1 MKVAIISSGFLPVVD
16 GVTVTALYRL
26 KKLSEWGHEVLF
38 FCPDYSAL
46 ETVYPNWRDYTG
58 NMFPGVR
65 VINLHSTPFLDLDF
79 ERNVSIKSYKT
90 LLQELEKF
98 QPEIVH
104 VDEAERLFFG
114 FFRRTGIDYAKKA
127 HIPCV
132 CFFRTNFL
140 EYADDYFPLP
150 PAGIAAVRYIFQQI
164 FLWIYNSY
172 DLTMFT
178 SPITYKKNV
187 KMGIKKAV
195 YANLL
200 GFDSEKFS
208 PNFRQ
213 EDFFAKNYRLPEVD
227 KKVKLI
233 FASRLTP
240 DKGWGFGLKAFA
252 RIKQIVNWEN
262 VAILVAG
269 DGPMLQEI
277 KEKLRELNLNFYLLG
292 RVAPEKM
299 PALFANSD
307 IHATNSE
314 KENRGLTVIEAFA
327 SAIPVIAPRAGG
339 VVENIEDGVNG
350 FLYVPQDIEDFSQKL
365 KLLIENNNLR
375 EEMGRKGLECVGKYN
390 WEESVSNLVAIWEEQ
405 VRSNDFSRSS

>member
-46 ETVYPNWRDYTG
+46 ETVYPNWGDYTG

-98 QPEIVH
+98 QPDIVH

-127 HIPCV
+127 AIPCV

-150 PAGIAAVRYIFQQI
+150 PAGIAVVRYIFKQI

-178 SPITYKKNV
+178 SPITYEKNV

-195 YANLL
+195 YVNLL
-200 GFDSEKFS
+200 GFDSEKFN
-208 PNFRQ
+208 PNFR
-213 EDFFAKNYRLPEVD
+213 EESFFAKNYGLPEVD
-227 KKVKLI
+227 RKVKLI

-240 DKGWGFGLKAFA
+240 DKGWGFGLKSFP
-252 RIKQIVNWEN
+252 RIKQIVDWEN
-262 VAILVAG
+262 VAILVVG
-269 DGPMLQEI
+269 DGPMLKEI
-277 KEKLRELNLNFYLLG
+277 EDKFKELNLNFYLFG

-327 SAIPVIAPRAGG
+327 SGIPVIAPRAGG

-365 KLLIENNNLR
+365 KLLIENKNLR

-390 WEESVSNLVAIWEEQ
+390 WEESVSNLVSIWEEQ
-405 VRSNDFSRSS
+405 VRRNRFSGKK

>member
-38 FCPDYSAL
+38 FCPDYSSL
-46 ETVYPNWRDYTG
+46 ETVYPNWRDYAG
-58 NMFPGVR
+58 NILPGVR
-65 VINLHSTPFLDLDF
+65 VINLHSTQFMDLDF

-90 LLQELEKF
+90 LLEELEKF
-98 QPEIVH
+98 QPDIVH
-104 VDEAERLFFG
+104 VDEPERLFFG

-150 PAGIAAVRYIFQQI
+150 PAGIAAVSYVFKKI

-178 SPITYKKNV
+178 SPITYEKNV
-187 KMGIKKAV
+187 KMGVKNGV

-200 GFDSEKFS
+200 GFDSDKFN
-208 PNFRQ
+208 PGFR
-213 EDFFAKNYRLPEVD
+213 EEGFFARNYQLPEID
-227 KKVKLI
+227 TRVKLI
-233 FASRLTP
+233 FVSRLTP

-252 RIKQIVNWEN
+252 RVKEIVNLDN

-269 DGPMLQEI
+269 DGPMLEEI
-277 KEKLRELNLNFYLLG
+277 EDKFRELNLNLYLLG

-314 KENRGLTVIEAFA
+314 KENRGLTIIEAFA
-327 SAIPVIAPRAGG
+327 SGIPVIAPRAGG

-350 FLYVPQDIEDFSQKL
+350 FLYVPQDVEDFARKL
-365 KLLIENNNLR
+365 KLLIENSNLR
-375 EEMGRKGLECVGKYN
+375 EEMGRKGLECVGKYD

-405 VRSNDFSRSS
+405 INN